1 MSLLI
6 TRGLGPAVGAPVYRE
21 VIRYIEVPTVEVDA
35 RFVKKKEKKEVRVE
49 AKWIA
54 SRSAQPSQRR

>member
-6 TRGLGPAVGAPVYRE
+6 TRGLGPAVGRVVYQE
-21 VIRYIEVPTVEVDA
+21 VVRYIEVPTVEVDA
-35 RFVKKKEKKEVRVE
+35 RFVKKREKKEVRVE

-54 SRSAQPSQRR
+54 SRSAQLSRQR